1 MKRCNFASRIISM
14 KRQQYL
20 VAGTGVLLLLAL
32 YFFGQ
37 TVPPH
42 PQADATAGGAPG
54 TPLVKSIGLQEIL
67 QASQARLTPA
77 QLSYVNRLQHSVVRG
92 DVQAQQLNADRQLA
106 AFWRDS
112 VQDGYLLYAY
122 YTGEAAKL
130 ENSEKS
136 LTFAAQLFLQSLRGQ
151 DNPALKGWMA
161 TDAKQ
166 LFEKALELNPNNDSS
181 KVGLG
186 ASYIFGSSAGSPM
199 EVMQGIQRI
208 LEVARRD
215 STNMYAQLMLGW
227 GGLESGQ
234 FDKAIERLTTVVRHQ
249 PANIEAT
256 LLLAEVHQQK
266 GNKSDAIRWYEAAK
280 KLLGNQ
286 DPEMVKEIDQRIRTL
301 RG

>member
-1 MKRCNFASRIISM
+1 MI
-14 KRQQYL
+14 RQQYL
-20 VAGTGVLLLLAL
+20 VAGSGVLVLLAL
-32 YFFGQ
+32 FFFGQ
-37 TVPPH
+37 TIPPH
-42 PQADATAGGAPG
+42 PAPNATMAGVAG
-54 TPLVKSIGLQEIL
+54 TPTVKSIGLQEIL

-106 AFWRDS
+106 AFWKDS
-112 VQDGYLLYAY
+112 VSDGFLLYAY

-130 ENSEKS
+130 EKSEKK

-151 DNPALKGWMA
+151 DNPALNGWMA
-161 TDAKQ
+161 TDAKE
-166 LFEKALELNPNNDSS
+166 LFEKALELNPENDSS

-186 ASYIFGSSAGSPM
+186 ASYIFGSTAGNPM

-208 LEVARRD
+208 LEVARKD

-234 FDKAIERLTTVVRHQ
+234 FDKAIERLTNVVQHQ
-249 PANIEAT
+249 PANIEAI

-266 GNKSDAIRWYEAAK
+266 GEKADAVNWYDAAK
-280 KLLGNQ
+280 KVLGNQ
-286 DPEMVKEIDQRIRTL
+286 DPEMVREIDSRIKSL
-301 RG
+301 Q

>member
-1 MKRCNFASRIISM
+1 M
-14 KRQQYL
+14 KRQQYF

-32 YFFGQ
+32 YFFGN
-37 TVPPH
+37 TVPPQH
-42 PQADATAGGAPG
+42 KPNAAASGAPG
-54 TPLVKSIGLQEIL
+54 ASLVKSIGLQEIL

-77 QLSYVNRLQHSVVRG
+77 RLSYVNRLQQSVVRG
-92 DVQAQQLNADRQLA
+92 DVKTQQLNANRQLA
-106 AFWRDS
+106 VFWKDS
-112 VQDGYLLYAY
+112 VSDGFLLFAH

-161 TDAKQ
+161 TSAKE
-166 LFEKALELNPNNDSS
+166 LFEKALELNPGNDST

-186 ASYIFGSSAGSPM
+186 ASYIFGSQADNPT

-208 LEVARRD
+208 LEVAHRD
-215 STNMYAQLMLGW
+215 STNMYAQFMLGL
-227 GGLESGQ
+227 GGIESGQ

-249 PANIEAT
+249 PANIEAL

-266 GNKSDAIRWYEAAK
+266 GDKADAIKWYEAAK
-280 KLLGNQ
+280 KLISNQ
-286 DPEMVKEIDQRIRTL
+286 EMIQAIDQRIKSL
-301 RG
+301 Q

>member
-1 MKRCNFASRIISM
+1 M

-32 YFFGQ
+32 YFFGP

-42 PQADATAGGAPG
+42 SNTDAAAIGGAPG
-54 TPLVKSIGLQEIL
+54 SSLVKSIGLQEIL
-67 QASQARLTPA
+67 QAYQARLTPA
-77 QLSYVNRLQHSVVRG
+77 QQSYVSRLQNSVVRG
-92 DVQAQQLNADRQLA
+92 DVKEQQINADRQLA
-106 AFWRDS
+106 VFWRDS

-136 LTFAAQLFLQSLRGQ
+136 LTFAAQLFLQGLRGQ
-151 DNPALKGWMA
+151 DDPALKGWMA

-166 LFEKALELNPNNDSS
+166 LFEKALELNPQNDSS

-227 GGLESGQ
+227 GGLQSGQ

-249 PANIEAT
+249 PTNIEAT

-266 GNKSDAIRWYEAAK
+266 GNKTDAIRWYEAAK

-286 DPEMVKEIDQRIRTL
+286 SPEMLKEIDARIGTL
-301 RG
+301 K

>member
-1 MKRCNFASRIISM
+1 M

-32 YFFGQ
+32 YFFGH
-37 TVPPH
+37 TVPPQH
-42 PQADATAGGAPG
+42 KPEPAEGGAPG
-54 TPLVKSIGLQEIL
+54 ASLVKSIGLQDIL

-77 QLSYVNRLQHSVVRG
+77 RLSYVNRLQQSVVRG
-92 DVQAQQLNADRQLA
+92 DVKMQQINADRQLA
-106 AFWRDS
+106 TFWKDS
-112 VQDGYLLYAY
+112 VADGFLLYAH

-161 TDAKQ
+161 TSAKE
-166 LFEKALELNPNNDSS
+166 LFEKALELNPGNDST

-186 ASYIFGSSAGSPM
+186 ASYIFGSQADNPT

-208 LEVARRD
+208 LEVAHRD
-215 STNMYAQLMLGW
+215 STNMYAQFMLGL
-227 GGLESGQ
+227 GGIESGQ

-256 LLLAEVHQQK
+256 LLLAEVYQQK
-266 GNKSDAIRWYEAAK
+266 GNKADAIIWYGAAK
-280 KLLGNQ
+280 KMINN
-286 DPEMVKEIDQRIRTL
+286 PEMLQAIDQRIKTL
-301 RG
+301 Q

>member
-1 MKRCNFASRIISM
+1 M

-20 VAGTGVLLLLAL
+20 VSGIGVLVLLAL

-42 PQADATAGGAPG
+42 QKPNAAMAGVAGSPPG
-54 TPLVKSIGLQEIL
+54 KSAGLQEIL
-67 QASQARLTPA
+67 QAAQARLTPG
-77 QLSYVNRLQHSVVRG
+77 QLSYVNRLQQSVVRG
-92 DVQAQQLNADRQLA
+92 DVQAQQLNVYRQLA
-106 AFWRDS
+106 EFWKDS
-112 VQDGYLLYAY
+112 VSDGFILYAY

-130 ENSEKS
+130 EKSEKK

-151 DNPALKGWMA
+151 DAPALNGWMA
-161 TDAKQ
+161 TNAKE

-186 ASYIFGSSAGSPM
+186 ASYIFGSQAGNPM

-208 LEVARRD
+208 LEVAHRD

-234 FDKAIERLTTVVRHQ
+234 YDKAIERLTTVVRHQ
-249 PANIEAT
+249 PANIEAI
-256 LLLAEVHQQK
+256 LLLAEVYQQK
-266 GNKSDAIRWYEAAK
+266 GDKADAINWYEAAK
-280 KLLGNQ
+280 KQLGEQN
-286 DPEMVKEIDQRIRTL
+286 PEMSKEIDQRIQSL
-301 RG
+301 R